1 MRGGWPLP
9 FVLGLPATSDPANRV
24 SRAGGL
30 STSHDSPQSLD
41 DLVADEIARLGRRQ
55 AFFSDAF
62 EAVVE
67 PALERKTVVDETH
80 ARTA

>member
-24 SRAGGL
+24 RRAGGL
-30 STSHDSPQSLD
+30 STSHDSPQSL
-41 DLVADEIARLGRRQ
+41 DEIARLGRRQ